1 MILPHFR
8 TSMND
13 FIKSKLTTKVR
24 DAKEKQASK
33 KIEDFKNK
41 SLKDKRLPIEIIN
54 NTATMSGCSPTVLRD
69 YLDKNLPKILITSQ
83 RLYVVEK
90 NAGARSD
97 NQPKEQSPA
106 ENVSQSVE
114 ESRIR
119 STSINKII
127 RSNLPTDIRSMLMK
141 NLQETMDKTS
151 NYIANFCEIVFLTIL
166 LLKDGSL
173 VCKDNKTNYDRST
186 KDLDLS
192 KILPKEFVSTTQILG
207 PAPLPI
213 CL

>member
-1 MILPHFR
+1 MTKRKKKPSKNTLLMESSDVVKFPRVIAAPENMILPHFR

-33 KIEDFKNK
+33 KIEDLKNK
-41 SLKDKRLPIEIIN
+41 SLKDKRLPTEIIN

-69 YLDKNLPKILITSQ
+69 YLDKNLPK
-83 RLYVVEK
+83 K

-106 ENVSQSVE
+106 EN
-114 ESRIR
+114 
-119 STSINKII
+119 
-127 RSNLPTDIRSMLMK
+127 
-141 NLQETMDKTS
+141 
-151 NYIANFCEIVFLTIL
+151 
-166 LLKDGSL
+166 DGSL